1 MVRGFDGRA
10 DRVQKPGVGHSGAK
24 PRRGPGRGGWEGGGW
39 VDDDIVNRL
48 VKQDSGTIPRA
59 ALARTVLGSTEIKI
73 IAYIL
78 ISQIW

>member
-1 MVRGFDGRA
+1 MG
-10 DRVQKPGVGHSGAK
+10 
-24 PRRGPGRGGWEGGGW
+24 GGGW

-59 ALARTVLGSTEIKI
+59 ALARTVLGTREIKI